1 MRELP
6 VAEAKR
12 DFKRVLDA
20 AERGE
25 STLITRNGRPAA
37 VIGPAP
43 EPRIARR
50 APRPLPK
57 SKEPGGLL
65 SLAGLLADW
74 ETIEEDIAQIIAER
88 QLDMG
93 RPPPELD

>member
-6 VAEAKR
+6 VADAKR

-25 STLITRNGRPAA
+25 STLITRNGRPTA
-37 VIGPAP
+37 VVGPAP
-43 EPRIARR
+43 APQLPWHE
-50 APRPLPK
+50 PRPLPK
-57 SKEPGGLL
+57 PKKPGGLL
-65 SLAGLLADW
+65 AMAGMLADW

-93 RPPPELD
+93 RPPPNLD

>member
-1 MRELP
+1 VRELP

-25 STLITRNGRPAA
+25 STLVMRHGKPVA
-37 VIGPAP
+37 VIGPYQAKQAHR
-43 EPRIARR
+43 EL
-50 APRPLPK
+50 PRPI
-57 SKEPGGLL
+57 EPGGLL

-74 ETIEEDIAQIIAER
+74 ETIDEDIAEIIASR
-88 QLDMG
+88 QLEWG
-93 RPPPELD
+93 RPPPELE